1 MCFKWIY
8 LGLLALQFILA
19 LGNRPKGERMAYLL
33 TLIVYA
39 ILSLYLIIC
48 SIYLTVKSFASL
60 DFKSQPTFGD
70 KFAYLVSG
78 TSGVLLAALV
88 ATFGIYL
95 FSSLLYR
102 DPWHIFTSMPQYL
115 LMAPS
120 FTNVIQ
126 VYAFN
131 NLHDVSWGTKG
142 SDKAEVLPS
151 VSSSKAQ
158 GDAPAIVEDTA
169 KVQEDIDSAFQETV
183 TRAVA
188 KIKKEETVE
197 KPTMDDENKTF
208 RTRLVAAWML
218 SNAALAVAIETLNGT
233 SSDDPKKDAAAL
245 QSKQHIY
252 FSIILWTT
260 FGLSMV
266 RFIGCLYYFFRRN
279 LFRWCRRN

>member
-1 MCFKWIY
+1 
-8 LGLLALQFILA
+8 
-19 LGNRPKGERMAYLL
+19 
-33 TLIVYA
+33 
-39 ILSLYLIIC
+39 
-48 SIYLTVKSFASL
+48 
-60 DFKSQPTFGD
+60 
-70 KFAYLVSG
+70 
-78 TSGVLLAALV
+78 
-88 ATFGIYL
+88 
-95 FSSLLYR
+95 
-102 DPWHIFTSMPQYL
+102 
-115 LMAPS
+115 MAPS